1 MILRSSTVVSF
12 SPALQCLC
20 GAIFIKFNLK
30 LTRNK
35 FVRKNRERN
44 AVIDGARGHAW
55 HAQYVDACS
64 YYTATQFKPGVPVM
78 DIRSHGS
85 GNGNSIAYMF
95 WLCYLSMK
103 RSVDGADVETRQT
116 FHELFVE
123 SLSSLFVLQTVLEFG
138 L

>member
-12 SPALQCLC
+12 SPALFSVCQCVVP
-20 GAIFIKFNLK
+20 FSSKFNLK

-64 YYTATQFKPGVPVM
+64 YYTASQFKPGVPVPWTYEVM
-78 DIRSHGS
+78 
-85 GNGNSIAYMF
+85 
-95 WLCYLSMK
+95 
-103 RSVDGADVETRQT
+103 GAEMVTP
-116 FHELFVE
+116 
-123 SLSSLFVLQTVLEFG
+123 
-138 L
+138 